1 MEVAIWGCELG
12 VRLEKT
18 TVVVVQRDR
27 IALGVNGVVGNLTF
41 VFEAEGGVLEEEKLL
56 GIYSEQFVNSQL
68 DKALVETT

>member
-27 IALGVNGVVGNLTF
+27 IALGVNEVVGNLTF
-41 VFEAEGGVLEEEKLL
+41 VFEAEGGVLEEEELL
-56 GIYSEQFVNSQL
+56 GIY
-68 DKALVETT
+68 